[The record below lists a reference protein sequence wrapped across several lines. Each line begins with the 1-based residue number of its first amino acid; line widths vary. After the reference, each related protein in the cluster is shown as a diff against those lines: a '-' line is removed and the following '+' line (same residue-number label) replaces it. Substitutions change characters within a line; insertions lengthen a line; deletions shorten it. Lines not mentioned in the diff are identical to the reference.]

1 MPSRFSVTRLL
12 RFLALLV
19 QVTLPV
25 AGGLAD
31 AHLEVEAL
39 DSRVHVEST
48 SHDCDERGHPE
59 LCAICHFLRTTPAP
73 TGTAVAAIERERAEA
88 AATTDVVLQGLRRQT
103 QTLPRG
109 PPAFG

>member
-1 MPSRFSVTRLL
+1 MRSAISLSRVL

-25 AGGLAD
+25 AGGIAD

-39 DSRVHVEST
+39 DARVHVEST

-59 LCAICHFLRTTPAP
+59 LCAICHFLRTAAAPPATQVP
-73 TGTAVAAIERERAEA
+73 AVARSRTAVL
-88 AATTDVVLQGLRRQT
+88 TNVDVVLEGVRRHT
-103 QTLPRG
+103 PSLPRG
-109 PPAFG
+109 PPILG